1 MATRKLVP
9 SLWGKENLPAGRA
22 TDSPVFSLQRELNK
36 LFDDFFRGFDVL
48 PFGVPGEDCVGGFL
62 PSVDVDESE
71 KEVTV
76 RVELPGME
84 EKDVDL
90 LLTGDSLTIKGEKK
104 KEMETEGKGY
114 YQMERVYG
122 AFNRVIPLPEGI
134 DTGQADA
141 SFKNGVL
148 TVRIAKM
155 ETARAEGKKIPI
167 KAG

>member
-1 MATRKLVP
+1 
-9 SLWGKENLPAGRA
+9 
-22 TDSPVFSLQRELNK
+22 
-36 LFDDFFRGFDVL
+36 LFDDFFCGFDVL
-48 PFGVPGEDCVGGFL
+48 PFGVPGEDRVEGFL

-76 RVELPGME
+76 RIELPGME

-122 AFNRVIPLPEGI
+122 AFNRVIPLPRGSARAGP
-134 DTGQADA
+134 THP
-141 SFKNGVL
+141 L
-148 TVRIAKM
+148 
-155 ETARAEGKKIPI
+155 ETAFLPSGSRRWRPPGQRGKRFP
-167 KAG
+167 